1 MSWIDYIPMGIWLF
15 VVFFGYVGTIVCFV
29 REQRAWKRQK
39 IKDLSAT
46 PEKKAEDQCY
56 GMEIKK
62 G

>member
-39 IKDLSAT
+39 IKDLSMAQK
-46 PEKKAEDQCY
+46 KKAEDQLY
-56 GMEIKK
+56 GTLIKK